1 MFCLFYIIPIISSL
15 YSKNSNTSA
24 KLLIK
29 FGLCKKLAESLL
41 RKDKLSKFVMILDV
55 LYPTIETY
63 EAFCLAS
70 IWMLDIIGNKK
81 IITMTYGYIRV
92 DGLSAEIERNLIS
105 QRTKEALARKK
116 DDGVQLGRRPKERFS
131 SQDSESEQGHRAA
144 LLPYFFRREKM
155 KKCLLYCVFQNYLLS
170 LQRILSTN
178 STQ

>member
-41 RKDKLSKFVMILDV
+41 RKDKLSKFVRILDV
-55 LYPTIETY
+55 LFWTIKDNY
-63 EAFCLAS
+63 RLGDDIQSKVLAFAF
-70 IWMLDIIGNKK
+70 
-81 IITMTYGYIRV
+81 
-92 DGLSAEIERNLIS
+92 GLSAEIERNLIS

-116 DDGVQLGRRPKERFS
+116 SEGGSAVRTPKRKDFSTRNLQTSPQRKTDTRPARRGCFIC
-131 SQDSESEQGHRAA
+131 QDRQYTESEQGHRAA

-155 KKCLLYCVFQNYLLS
+155 PTLL
-170 LQRILSTN
+170 RISK
-178 STQ
+178 